1 MKIFDEGPMSVV
13 IFYIFSIICT
23 ASAKYG
29 NTIRFIRSYVENEGK
44 PTFLVCNLC
53 WETNGEVALANVL
66 SQLGVRMSK
75 PMTTSK
81 YLDHELFFL
90 MDLDCPGAFEV
101 LSNASTNGLLRS
113 PYRWLV
119 LSSEMEHS
127 LEELDL
133 LADSDF
139 VLAQATETGF
149 SLNELHKPSFT
160 GPIQVTQRGYFNGT
174 FFDIRPHRSLF
185 RRRKDVMGHTLT
197 MSNVIQD
204 NNRTQ
209 YHLPK
214 ENRLEPEHD
223 SIAKISWSNVRLAFE
238 VLNAT
243 PRYIF
248 SHRWGY
254 KQNGVW
260 SGMIDDLYS
269 NRADVGTNCLVLQER
284 LSVVVY
290 TDVLA
295 PFHVRFIFRQP
306 PLSYV
311 SNIFSLPFSTGV
323 WVAMAICTALS
334 AVSLYLASRWEV
346 TLGKSPSQLDG
357 SIGDA
362 LLLTMSAVGQQG
374 CVMEPRKASGRIMV
388 LVLFTALMAL
398 YAAYS
403 ANIVVLLQAPS
414 DSIRTLA
421 QLAHSKLTVAA
432 YDVDYNYFV
441 FKMYKDPVRL
451 EISNKI
457 IPEKGKKQFYSFND
471 GVERIRQGLFAF
483 HSIAEPVYRRI
494 AETFYEMEKCDL
506 MEIDFMNDFDPFT
519 PVKKDSPYLEL
530 LRVAFKQIREVGI
543 RSSLNR
549 RMQIPKPRCADKMTA
564 FSSVGLL
571 DLRPVLILMLYGI
584 LISVVILVAE
594 ISIFRL

>member
-1 MKIFDEGPMSVV
+1 
-13 IFYIFSIICT
+13 
-23 ASAKYG
+23 
-29 NTIRFIRSYVENEGK
+29 
-44 PTFLVCNLC
+44 
-53 WETNGEVALANVL
+53 
-66 SQLGVRMSK
+66 MSK
-75 PMTTSK
+75 AMTISK
-81 YLDHELFFL
+81 YLDHELLFL
-90 MDLDCPGAFEV
+90 MDLNCPGTIEV
-101 LSNASTNGLLRS
+101 LSNASTKGLLRS

-119 LSSEMEHS
+119 LSSEKEHP

-139 VLAQATETGF
+139 VLAQTTDAGF
-149 SLNELHKPSFT
+149 SLNELHKPSLT
-160 GPIQVTQRGYFNGT
+160 GPIQVTLRGYFNGT
-174 FFDIRPHRSLF
+174 FFDVRPHRSLF
-185 RRRKDVMGHTLT
+185 RRRKDVMGHILT

-204 NNRTQ
+204 NNSTQ

-214 ENRLEPEHD
+214 ENRLELEHD
-223 SIAKISWSNVRLAFE
+223 SIAKICWSNVRLAFE
-238 VLNAT
+238 MLNAT

-248 SHRWGY
+248 SYRWGF

-260 SGMIDDLYS
+260 SGMIDDLYR
-269 NRADVGTNCLVLQER
+269 NRADVGTNCLVMQER
-284 LSVVVY
+284 LPVAVY

-295 PFHVRFIFRQP
+295 PFHVRFVFRQP

-323 WVAMAICTALS
+323 WVAIAICTALS
-334 AVSLYLASRWEV
+334 AASLYLASRWEV
-346 TLGKSPSQLDG
+346 TLGKSSSQLDG

-374 CVMEPRKASGRIMV
+374 CVMEPKKAAGRIMV
-388 LVLFTALMAL
+388 MVLFTALMAL

-432 YDVDYNYFV
+432 YDVDYNHFV
-441 FKMYKDPVRL
+441 LKMFKEDPLRSQIL
-451 EISNKI
+451 NKI
-457 IPEKGKKQFYSFND
+457 APEKGKKHLYNFND
-471 GVERIRQGLFAF
+471 GVERIRQGFFAF

-494 AETFYEMEKCDL
+494 AETFFEIEKCDL
-506 MEIDFMNDFDPFT
+506 MEIDLLNNFDPFT

-530 LRVAFKQIREVGI
+530 LRVTFKQIREVGI
-543 RSSLNR
+543 RSCLNR

-571 DLRPVLILMLYGI
+571 DLRAVLILLLYGV
-584 LISVVILVAE
+584 LISIVTLVAE
-594 ISIFRL
+594 ISIFRLRRVQRK